1 MEISGLPSSIQLQ
14 ILRHLSGTHTQPPQK
29 PVRLNPASD
38 AGHTASSEATL
49 TACQALTTCGFAVVD
64 DFLAP
69 DTAGKIL
76 SNLCKEWRS
85 SGKLR
90 PAKTGA
96 GVLGKTDL
104 RVRSDTVAAV
114 DLGEIDSLLDR
125 QDLKYGVDAVNGSID
140 GRANHSNQS
149 DRPSSRS
156 VRDQLTSLVH
166 GVNRAFSLTENQELR
181 SNGLAQ
187 LGFYSDG
194 AMYVKHKDASPLIP
208 GRLITAIMYFTEN
221 WEENQGGQLRLYSDD
236 GSYTDIAPRFNRL
249 LLFKSHL
256 DHEVLPTFCDRFA
269 LTIWMYSENA
279 DTAAKIR
286 LHSQLP
292 QNNVHHLKEL
302 AIAKSE
308 KPWSITISVA
318 SYRDPDTHATINS
331 LLQNAK
337 YPQRL
342 KIRILYQDHQDEDS
356 QIHSEPLIV
365 NGASVVS
372 KTIPSHS
379 ATGPY
384 SARRII
390 AKGIS
395 IPPGSEEAYYLQIDS
410 HMRFV
415 QDWDTRIIG
424 LLKSAET
431 VCSKSIISFYP
442 PGFGDDNLNPEGS
455 FLKPPGPHGP
465 VLMYCKGFD
474 ADGMPRIAGKL
485 VFPPPP
491 VKTWPDGVSET
502 ETLIRQPFIAAGLL
516 FARISVIQ
524 DMYGI
529 SGESK
534 TTAQASENLEGLFFG
549 EESLCSA
556 RLYTHGWDI
565 WAPRDPEVEIGFHR
579 WNRAYRHTFWENCG
593 AQTVND
599 GGKDGRDVGKY
610 RSQQLVK
617 KVLELDGSSDVRA
630 LDEEWGLGSRNGL
643 GRIRLLADWKE
654 LCGMS

>member
-14 ILRHLSGTHTQPPQK
+14 ILRHLSATKPPQK
-29 PVRLNPASD
+29 PVQLNPAK
-38 AGHTASSEATL
+38 HTASSEATL
-49 TACQALTTCGFAVVD
+49 TACQALTKCGFAVVD

-69 DTAGKIL
+69 ETADKVL
-76 SNLCKEWRS
+76 SNLCKPWRS
-85 SGKLR
+85 NGKLR

-96 GVLGKTDL
+96 GVLRKTDL
-104 RVRSDTVAAV
+104 RVRSDSVAAV

-125 QDLKYGVDAVNGSID
+125 ENLSDGVDAENGSNE
-140 GRANHSNQS
+140 GRAVHDSAQ
-149 DRPSSRS
+149 PRS
-156 VRDQLTSLVH
+156 VHDQLMVLVH
-166 GVNRAFSLTENQELR
+166 GVNRAFSLPENQELR

-221 WEENQGGQLRLYSDD
+221 WEESQGGQLRLYSDD

-256 DHEVLPTFCDRFA
+256 DHEVMPTFCDRFA

-286 LHSQLP
+286 LHSMLPRTKAKQL
-292 QNNVHHLKEL
+292 NEL
-302 AIAKSE
+302 EAAESDKS
-308 KPWSITISVA
+308 WSITISVA
-318 SYRDPDTHATINS
+318 SYRDPDTHATVNS

-342 KIRILYQDHQDEDS
+342 KIHILYQDHPEEDS
-356 QIHSEPLIV
+356 LIHSEPLV
-365 NGASVVS
+365 SNGASVVS
-372 KTIPSHS
+372 TTIPSHS

-384 SARRII
+384 SARRTI
-390 AKGIS
+390 AKK
-395 IPPGSEEAYYLQIDS
+395 IPLPPAEDAYYLQIDS

-415 QDWDTRIIG
+415 QDWDTSIIEF
-424 LLKSAET
+424 LKSAET

-442 PGFGDDNLNPEGS
+442 PGFGDDNLNPTTGS
-455 FLKPPGPHGP
+455 YLQPPGPHGP

-474 ADGMPRIAGKL
+474 ADGMPRVAGKL

-502 ETLIRQPFIAAGLL
+502 ETLIRQPFVAAGLL
-516 FARISVIQ
+516 FARIVVIQ

-529 SGESK
+529 SEESNA
-534 TTAQASENLEGLFFG
+534 TAQVSENLEGLFFG

-556 RLYTHGWDI
+556 RLWTRGWEI
-565 WAPRDPEVEIGFHR
+565 WAPRDPEVAIGFHR
-579 WNRAYRHTFWENCG
+579 WNRAYRHTFWENSSSED
-593 AQTVND
+593 VND
-599 GGKDGRDVGKY
+599 GGKEGRDIGKN
-610 RSQQLVK
+610 RCRRLVK
-617 KVLELDGSSDVRA
+617 RVLELEGSGDAHA
-630 LDEEWGLGSRNGL
+630 LDGEWGPGFRNGV
-643 GRIRLLADWKE
+643 GKDRLLADWKV